1 MIDTN
6 IMISLLFK
14 TDKSERAREI
24 LEASNGPVTTLSILE
39 EVAYVGLSLIYG
51 CRGFKLRDELRK
63 KLTSEAKVFLDRVK
77 SFVAE
82 FRIRLLRMPEDIDL
96 LMDSIVAYRLLP
108 NDAAIVATCR
118 HYGITK
124 IATFDSDFNRV
135 AFMQVEG

>member
-1 MIDTN
+1 
-6 IMISLLFK
+6 L
-14 TDKSERAREI
+14 
-24 LEASNGPVTTLSILE
+24 V
-39 EVAYVGLSLIYG
+39 SLIYG

-63 KLTSEAKVFLDRVK
+63 KLKSEAKVFLDRVK